1 MRGSLIIGKVAGIR
15 VQVHWSFLLLI
26 GWIIFVG
33 LIAGTST
40 AGTIWNII
48 FVLVLFVCVVL
59 HELGHALT
67 AKRFNVQTQKITL
80 LPIGGVASLED
91 MPEDPK
97 QELLITLAGPAVNLL
112 IALLLYIVIPFDFF
126 RGLDQQQIQEFFSEI
141 SSRNFLFLLFYANL
155 ILAAFNFIPAF
166 PMDGGRILRAL
177 LAMRMGRVQATQI
190 AARMGQFVALL
201 FFFFGLFYN
210 PFLALI
216 GVFVFFGAQGE
227 NILIQQL
234 SILRGHRVRDA
245 MMTNITILDP
255 EDSLENV
262 VDAILA
268 GTERDFIVSDGH
280 SAVGIVYNSDL
291 MKSLRHR
298 SNGLQV
304 KDIMDKDFDSVRSS
318 DDLAEI
324 YRKVHTGKKSFFPVI
339 ENGRLLGAID
349 LTNINEFMVF
359 KSPISY

>member
-1 MRGSLIIGKVAGIR
+1 MKGSLLLGKVAGIK

-26 GWIIFVG
+26 GWIVFVG
-33 LIAGTST
+33 MISGASSAGTL
-40 AGTIWNII
+40 WNII
-48 FVLVLFVCVVL
+48 FVLVLFGCVVL

-67 AKRFNVQTQKITL
+67 AQRFNIQTQKITL
-80 LPIGGVASLED
+80 LPIGGVASLEE
-91 MPEDPK
+91 MPDDPK
-97 QELLITLAGPAVNLL
+97 QELLITLAGPAVNLV
-112 IALLLYIVIPFDFF
+112 IAFLLYIFIPFDLIREFS
-126 RGLDQQQIQEFFSEI
+126 QQQLQEFFNEI
-141 SSRNFLFLLFYANL
+141 SPRNFLYLLFYANL
-155 ILAAFNFIPAF
+155 VLAAFNFIPAF

-216 GVFVFFGAQGE
+216 GVFIFFGAQGE

-234 SILRGHRVRDA
+234 NILRGHQVRDA
-245 MMTNITILDP
+245 MMTNITILNP

-262 VDAILA
+262 VDTILA
-268 GTERDFIVSDGH
+268 GTERDFIVTDGH
-280 SAVGIVYNSDL
+280 HAVGIVYNSDL
-291 MKSLRHR
+291 MQSLRHQT
-298 SNGLQV
+298 NGRQV
-304 KDIMDKDFDSVRSS
+304 KDIMVKDFESVTAA

-324 YRKVHTGKKSFFPVI
+324 YRKVHAGQKSFFPVI

-359 KSPISY
+359 KSPINY